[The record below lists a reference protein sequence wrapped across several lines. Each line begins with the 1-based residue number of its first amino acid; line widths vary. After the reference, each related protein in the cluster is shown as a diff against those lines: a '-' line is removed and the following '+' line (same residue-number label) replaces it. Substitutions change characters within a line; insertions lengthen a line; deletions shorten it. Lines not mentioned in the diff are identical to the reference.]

1 MQPSTALFQLKN
13 FPQTF
18 LRNNFLTIPGGRD
31 LSGSMQCY
39 IGTNTGGQRTPTL
52 NESFKISF
60 NAVNVGEDAFPIPT
74 YVQYIRMIPTSESM
88 ELWELPPY
96 DLNSN
101 PGDLMITSQ
110 LSACAFCVLQ
120 VGGSTLVAHVQPGNI
135 RGNREEMRIRLQKL
149 GRFRGHDNQ
158 RLSVVY
164 GSKEY
169 SNRCNIVGIRSGGI
183 WGFYA
188 QNWDG
193 SALAPIITA
202 VNKFL

>member
-1 MQPSTALFQLKN
+1 MQPKTALYQLKN

-18 LRNNFLTIPGGRD
+18 LRNNLLTIPGGRD
-31 LSGSMQCY
+31 VSGPMQCY
-39 IGTNTGGQRTPTL
+39 IGTNEGGHRTPTL

-60 NAVNVGEDAFPIPT
+60 NPVTVGANAYPIPV
-74 YVQYIRMIPTSESM
+74 YVHYVRMISERESI
-88 ELWELPPY
+88 ELWEMPAY
-96 DLNSN
+96 DLNAN

-120 VGGSTLVAHVQPGNI
+120 VGGSTLVSHVQPGNI
-135 RGNREEMRIRLQKL
+135 RGNKEEMRIRLQKL
-149 GRFRGHDNQ
+149 GRFQGYPKH
-158 RLSVVY
+158 RLSAVY

-169 SNRCNIVGIRSGGI
+169 GNRCNIVGIRTGGL

-193 SALAPIITA
+193 TALAPVITA
-202 VNKFL
+202 VNRFL